1 MHKLFELVIPIGIDT
16 FVNLKTEFN
25 VHLAPAHEIVV
36 EVPLPSVGNCNSYL
50 DLVEDFA
57 DASLI
62 CERLGT
68 CANERAM
75 RWSKSG
81 HIHVIHLELSGY
93 CPEVM
98 AFELAWMAILLDWP
112 NSEAEPL
119 RAHYEQIREA
129 RSDHAD
135 NIQYAQLLF
144 PEIADHYL
152 GNLVM
157 GAYHEWEDTELLR
170 AELQLHPERQYGFF
184 ISRSLSQG
192 SLPVLSSDG
201 EIVVPLDASLEKV
214 LEAAGYESEK
224 LLPAKLL
231 MTEREASFIAHHAV
245 VGVRAEDVINAI
257 ACGND
262 FVRRIQ
268 IDPDSRDLLSFTG
281 RPAEATEKP
290 SAYVGELSGCAMLQ
304 CTGFTILLLN
314 AELVDG
320 SARAAQ
326 ADQLRSLEVSL
337 HDGGSP
343 HPVVDLK
350 WETLNDELF
359 EQLCY
364 DYLYALPMFDRHR
377 LEKIGKSRSRD
388 GGRDIVAWTNSAAP
402 MFRPPVKY
410 IFQCKHIGANAS
422 LTPKHFTAVSD
433 VIEQYSSGGYGV
445 MCSGYIDATLHDRID
460 AIAARRSAD
469 VLKVDRFQLERFL
482 SRRPHLVE
490 RYFPDHSNE
499 NT

>member
-1 MHKLFELVIPIGIDT
+1 MQKLFELTIPEGIDT
-16 FVNLKTEFN
+16 LASLTTEFN
-25 VHLAPAHEIVV
+25 VRLALNRELLV
-36 EVPLPSVGNCNSYL
+36 EVPLPSVGSTNSYL
-50 DLVEDFA
+50 DLVADFA
-57 DASLI
+57 DASFI
-62 CERLGT
+62 CERLGA
-68 CANERAM
+68 CATGRAM

-81 HIHVIHLELSGY
+81 YVHVIHLELTGY
-93 CPEVM
+93 FPGVM
-98 AFELAWMAILLDWP
+98 ALELAWMAILLDWP
-112 NSEAEPL
+112 NCEDEAL
-119 RAHYEQIREA
+119 RDLYDQIREA
-129 RSDHAD
+129 TFDHAD
-135 NIQYAQLLF
+135 NIQDAQLLF

-157 GAYHEWEDTELLR
+157 GAYNEWENTELLR
-170 AELQLHPERQYGFF
+170 EELKQHPERRYGFF
-184 ISRSLSQG
+184 ISRSLSQDG
-192 SLPVLSSDG
+192 LPVLSSDG
-201 EIVVPLDASLEKV
+201 EIVVPLDTSLQKV
-214 LEAAGYESEK
+214 LEAAGYEGET
-224 LLPAKLL
+224 LLPAKLV
-231 MTEREASFIAHHAV
+231 MTERGASFIAQHDV
-245 VGVRAEDVINAI
+245 VGVQVEDVLNAI
-257 ACGND
+257 ACGDD

-268 IDPDSRDLLSFTG
+268 IDPDSRDLLSFMG
-281 RPAEATEKP
+281 RPVGATEKQ
-290 SAYVGELSGCAMLQ
+290 SAYIGELSGCAMLQ
-304 CTGFTILLLN
+304 CTGFTILFLN
-314 AELVDG
+314 AEPVDG

-402 MFRPPVKY
+402 KFRPPVKY

-433 VIEQYSSGGYGV
+433 VIEQYSAGGYGV

-460 AIAARRSAD
+460 AIAARRSVDA
-469 VLKVDRFQLERFL
+469 LKVDRFQLERFL

-490 RYFPDHSNE
+490 RYFPDRSNE
-499 NT
+499 NR